1 MPSRK
6 LQDSSNSSSIRSK
19 SDRSNKNIN
28 YYLKSFRKPN
38 LAVDKYLNLAN
49 KDVLGQL
56 IKKYN
61 LDSID
66 FGIWASQ
73 TMRYNFLLAL
83 FTGLYDLEKVLKFTN
98 NNIGRGVLKLG
109 YGSRGVPK
117 AYAHF
122 EPSSNYINLS
132 RERRKDKVG
141 GDDEFVREFKSGFGS
156 LAHEYGHFLDYFFG
170 AYSGGQTRSLTGGS
184 VVLKKIS
191 LTSSPIKFDKES
203 YLDYFENRILQGTD
217 NLERTLMFKIFI
229 TLFLDSRTF
238 RPTPF
243 YVRNYKFAVE
253 QESGYWI
260 QFNEIWARLFEIYV
274 SYKLKKLGIVNKF
287 LVHENRG
294 KYATE
299 TTTGKRT
306 RSPIYATYSEIQ
318 KVEKLIDKLIDNF
331 NFAKFRQS
339 KLF

>member
-6 LQDSSNSSSIRSK
+6 IIDSSSSSSIRSK
-19 SDRSNKNIN
+19 ADINNKFID
-28 YYLKSFRKPN
+28 YYLKSFRRPN
-38 LAVDKYLNLAN
+38 LAVEKYLNLSRTN
-49 KDVLGQL
+49 VLADL
-56 IKKYN
+56 LKKYHIES
-61 LDSID
+61 LD

-109 YGSRGVPK
+109 YGSRGVPS

-122 EPSSNYINLS
+122 SPRDNYINLS

-141 GDDEFVREFKSGFGS
+141 GDDESVREFKSGFGS

-170 AYSGGQTRSLTGGS
+170 AMCGGQTRSITGGDRI
-184 VVLKKIS
+184 LKKI
-191 LTSSPIKFDKES
+191 PINFS
-203 YLDYFENRILQGTD
+203 RLNFNTQVYVDYFEERIIQGTENKSRILMCD
-217 NLERTLMFKIFI
+217 IFI
-229 TLFLDSRTF
+229 KLFLSKKTG

-243 YVRNYKFAVE
+243 YIRTYEFAVFQGSE
-253 QESGYWI
+253 YWI
-260 QFNEIWARLFEIYV
+260 TFNEIWARLFEIYI

-299 TTTGKRT
+299 TTKGKRS
-306 RSPIYATYSEIQ
+306 RSEVYVTYSEIAP
-318 KVEKLIDKLIDNF
+318 VIPLIDKLILTFKN
-331 NFAKFRQS
+331 K
-339 KLF
+339 